1 MDITLTSLETEHSTL
16 LKGKIASQIA
26 LKGGWLPFSRY
37 MELAL
42 YEPGMGY
49 YSAGAHK
56 LGAGGDFTTAP
67 ELSPLFGAAICSTL
81 LPVLEGLKEKGLPT
95 QILEFGAGTG
105 KLATSILT
113 RLNDLGFHLDRYD
126 IIEISPDLAQRQQER
141 IRNTIGQLH
150 LKTQCN
156 WLTELP
162 NFKGIILANEVI
174 DAIPC
179 DAIIYQNGFWY
190 WYGVAFESDK
200 LTWRIGSPVEQHLL
214 PEILLNGNFSEGY
227 VTELHTTA
235 NAWIQ
240 QVAKHLDAGLFLT
253 FDYGFPEGEY
263 YHPQRLEGTLMAHH
277 RHHAIQ
283 DPFHLPGLCDLTTH
297 VEWSQIARSAL
308 AENVDD
314 VYLTNQAA
322 YLLDAGIGDIALEIG
337 NPSDPETFLPI
348 SNSLQKLLSEAE
360 MGELFK
366 AFAFSKK
373 LESLLPGYV
382 LEDLPGLRGR
392 NRLQTL
398 VL

>member
-1 MDITLTSLETEHSTL
+1 MDITLTSLETEHSEL
-16 LKGKIASQIA
+16 LKAKIASQIA
-26 LKGGWLPFSRY
+26 SQGGWLPFSRY
-37 MELAL
+37 MEMSL

-81 LPVLEGLKEKGLPT
+81 LPALEGLKEKGLPT

-113 RLNDLGFHLDRYD
+113 RLNDLGFQLDHYD
-126 IIEISPDLAQRQQER
+126 IIEISPDLAERQQER
-141 IRNTIGQLH
+141 IGGTIQQLNF
-150 LKTQCN
+150 KTQSR

-162 NFKGIILANEVI
+162 KNFKGVILANEVI

-190 WYGVAFESDK
+190 WHGVSFENEK
-200 LTWRIGSPVEQHLL
+200 LVWKTGSPVEQKLL
-214 PEILLNGNFSEGY
+214 PESLLSSDFSEGY
-227 VTELHTTA
+227 VTELHTPA
-235 NAWIQ
+235 NAWMQ
-240 QVAKHLDAGLFLT
+240 QVARHLDTGLFLT
-253 FDYGFPEGEY
+253 FDYGFPEAEY

-308 AENVDD
+308 SENADD

-337 NPSDPETFLPI
+337 DPSDPETFLPI

-366 AFAFSKK
+366 AFAFSKN

-392 NRLQTL
+392 NRL
-398 VL
+398 

>member
-1 MDITLTSLETEHSTL
+1 MDITLTSLETEHSEL

-26 LKGGWLPFSRY
+26 SQGGWLPFSRY
-37 MELAL
+37 MEMTL

-95 QILEFGAGTG
+95 QILEFGAGSG
-105 KLATSILT
+105 KLATSILN
-113 RLNDLGFHLDRYD
+113 RLNDLGFDLDRYD
-126 IIEISPDLAQRQQER
+126 IIEISPDLAQRQK
-141 IRNTIGQLH
+141 TKIGDA
-150 LKTQCN
+150 LKELKLSTQCN
-156 WLTELP
+156 WLNALP
-162 NFKGIILANEVI
+162 KNFMGIILANEVI

-190 WYGVAFESDK
+190 WHGVSFENRRFIWK
-200 LTWRIGSPVEQHLL
+200 IGVPVEREFL
-214 PEILLNGNFSEGY
+214 PESLLSGNFSEGY
-227 VTELHTTA
+227 VTELHIPA
-235 NAWIQ
+235 NAWMH
-240 QVAKHLDAGLFLT
+240 QVAKHLDTGLFLT

-297 VEWSQIARSAL
+297 IEWSQIARSAL
-308 AENVDD
+308 AENADD
-314 VYLTNQAA
+314 VFLTNQAA

-337 NPSDPETFLPI
+337 DPSDPETFLPI
-348 SNSLQKLLSEAE
+348 SNALQKLLSEAE

-366 AFAFSKK
+366 AFAFSKN
-373 LESLLPGYV
+373 LDTLLPGQS

-392 NRLQTL
+392 NRL
-398 VL
+398 

>member
-1 MDITLTSLETEHSTL
+1 MDITLTSLETEHSQL
-16 LKGKIASQIA
+16 LKDKIAAQIA
-26 LKGGWLPFSRY
+26 SEGGWIAFSRY
-37 MELAL
+37 MEMAL

-113 RLNDLGFHLDRYD
+113 RLSDLGFSLDQYS
-126 IIEISPDLAQRQQER
+126 IIEISPDLAQRQKECIANVVR
-141 IRNTIGQLH
+141 DLGLS
-150 LKTQCN
+150 TQCT
-156 WLTELP
+156 WLSELP
-162 NFKGIILANEVI
+162 NDFKGVILANEVI

-179 DAIIYQNGFWY
+179 DAIIFQNGFWY
-190 WYGVAFESDK
+190 WYGVTFKENALLWK
-200 LTWRIGSPVEQHLL
+200 AGKPVAQDLL
-214 PEILLNGNFSEGY
+214 PESLLSGNFSEGY
-227 VTELHTTA
+227 VTELHIPA
-235 NAWIQ
+235 NAWMH
-240 QVAKHLDAGLFLT
+240 QVAKHLNTGLFLT
-253 FDYGFPEGEY
+253 FDYGFPESEY

-283 DPFHLPGLCDLTTH
+283 DPFYLPGLCDLTTH
-297 VEWSQIARSAL
+297 VDWSQIARSAL

-314 VYLTNQAA
+314 VFLTNQAA

-337 NPSDPETFLPI
+337 DPSNPETFLPI

-366 AFAFSKK
+366 AFAFTKNLSN
-373 LESLLPGYV
+373 LLPGFTP
-382 LEDLPGLRGR
+382 EDLPGLRGR
-392 NRLQTL
+392 NRL
-398 VL
+398 

>member
-1 MDITLTSLETEHSTL
+1 MDITLTSLEAQHSEL
-16 LKGKIASQIA
+16 LKAKIGSQIASQ
-26 LKGGWLPFSRY
+26 GGWMPFSRY
-37 MELAL
+37 MEMAL

-56 LGAGGDFTTAP
+56 LGPGGDFTTAP

-81 LPVLEGLKEKGLPT
+81 IPVLEGLKAQGLPA

-105 KLATSILT
+105 TLATSILS
-113 RLNDLGFHLDRYD
+113 RLHDLDFTLDHYD
-126 IIEISPDLAQRQQER
+126 LIEISPDLAQRQQGR
-141 IRNTIGQLH
+141 INKAIDELNIPTQSHWLNQLP
-150 LKTQCN
+150 KD
-156 WLTELP
+156 
-162 NFKGIILANEVI
+162 FKGVILANEVI

-179 DAIIYQNGFWY
+179 EVIIYQNGFWY
-190 WYGVAFESDK
+190 WHGVALQNEK
-200 LTWRIGSPVEQHLL
+200 LIWQVGSPVEQDLL
-214 PEILLNGNFSEGY
+214 PTTLLTGHFSEGY
-227 VTELHTTA
+227 LTELHTPA
-235 NAWIQ
+235 NSWMR
-240 QVAKHLDAGLFLT
+240 QVAQHLHSGLFLT

-283 DPFHLPGLCDLTTH
+283 DPFYLPGLCDLTTH

-308 AENVDD
+308 AENADD
-314 VYLTNQAA
+314 VFLTNQAA

-337 NPSDPETFLPI
+337 DPSNPEAFLPI

-366 AFAFSKK
+366 VFAFTKN
-373 LESLLPGYV
+373 LNQLLPRQT

-392 NRLQTL
+392 NRL
-398 VL
+398 

>member
-1 MDITLTSLETEHSTL
+1 MDITLTSLEMEHSKL
-16 LKGKIASQIA
+16 LGRKIATEIASQ
-26 LKGGWLPFSRY
+26 GGWIAFSRY
-37 MELAL
+37 MEMAL

-67 ELSPLFGAAICSTL
+67 ELSPLFGAAIVSAI
-81 LPVLEGLKEKGLPT
+81 LPVLEGLKAQGLPAK
-95 QILEFGAGTG
+95 ILEFGAGTG
-105 KLATSILT
+105 KLAESILA
-113 RLNDLGFHLDRYD
+113 RLNDLGFQLDGYD
-126 IIEISPDLAQRQQER
+126 IIEISPDLTQRQQER
-141 IRNTIGQLH
+141 LH
-150 LKTQCN
+150 KLTAELELSTKCS
-156 WLTELP
+156 WLSSLSE

-190 WYGVAFESDK
+190 WCGVSFAEDK
-200 LTWRIGSPVEQHLL
+200 FFWKTGKPVEQALL
-214 PEILLNGNFSEGY
+214 PESLLSGNFSEGY
-227 VTELHTTA
+227 VTELHPQA
-235 NAWIQ
+235 NAWIRQ
-240 QVAKHLDAGLFLT
+240 IAKHLDAGLFLT
-253 FDYGFPEGEY
+253 FDYGFPESEY
-263 YHPQRLEGTLMAHH
+263 YHPQRIEGTLMAHH

-283 DPFHLPGLCDLTTH
+283 DPFYLPGLCDLTTH
-297 VEWSQIARSAL
+297 VEWAQIARSAL

-322 YLLDAGIGDIALEIG
+322 FLLDAGIGDIALEIG
-337 NPSDPETFLPI
+337 DPSNPETFLPI

-373 LESLLPGYV
+373 LDDLLPGYV

-392 NRLQTL
+392 NRL
-398 VL
+398 

>member
-1 MDITLTSLETEHSTL
+1 MDITLTSLETEHSQL
-16 LKGKIASQIA
+16 LKDKIAAQIA
-26 LKGGWLPFSRY
+26 FEGGWIAFSRY
-37 MELAL
+37 MEMAL

-113 RLNDLGFHLDRYD
+113 RLSDLGFSLDQYN
-126 IIEISPDLAQRQQER
+126 IIEISPDLAQRQKECIANVVR
-141 IRNTIGQLH
+141 DLGLS
-150 LKTQCN
+150 TQCT
-156 WLTELP
+156 WLSELP
-162 NFKGIILANEVI
+162 NDFKGVILANEVI

-179 DAIIYQNGFWY
+179 DAIIFKNGFWY
-190 WYGVAFESDK
+190 WYGVTFKENALLWK
-200 LTWRIGSPVEQHLL
+200 AGKPVAQDLL
-214 PEILLNGNFSEGY
+214 PESLLSGNFSEGY
-227 VTELHTTA
+227 VTELHIPA
-235 NAWIQ
+235 NAWMH
-240 QVAKHLDAGLFLT
+240 QVAKHLNTGLFLT
-253 FDYGFPEGEY
+253 FDYGFPESEY

-283 DPFHLPGLCDLTTH
+283 DPFYLPGLCDLTTH
-297 VEWSQIARSAL
+297 VDWSQIARSAL

-314 VYLTNQAA
+314 VFLTNQAA

-337 NPSDPETFLPI
+337 DPSNPETFLPI

-366 AFAFSKK
+366 AFAFTKNLSN
-373 LESLLPGYV
+373 LLPGFT

-392 NRLQTL
+392 NRL
-398 VL
+398 

>member
-1 MDITLTSLETEHSTL
+1 MDITLTSLETEHSAL
-16 LKGKIASQIA
+16 LKGKIVSQIA
-26 LKGGWLPFSRY
+26 SQGGWVPFSRY
-37 MELAL
+37 MEMAL

-113 RLNDLGFHLDRYD
+113 RLNDLGFDLDRYD
-126 IIEISPDLAQRQQER
+126 IIEISPDLAQRQQKQ
-141 IRNTIGQLH
+141 IGDAIKE
-150 LKTQCN
+150 LKLSTQCH
-156 WLTELP
+156 WLNSLP
-162 NFKGIILANEVI
+162 IDFKGVIIANEVI

-179 DAIIYQNGFWY
+179 DAIIYQDGFWY
-190 WYGVAFESDK
+190 WYGVSCKNEK
-200 LTWRIGSPVEQHLL
+200 LVWQTGLPVEQDLL
-214 PEILLNGNFSEGY
+214 PESLLSTHFSEGY
-227 VTELHTTA
+227 VTELHAPA
-235 NAWIQ
+235 NAWMHQ
-240 QVAKHLDAGLFLT
+240 LAKQLNTGLFLT
-253 FDYGFPEGEY
+253 FDYGFPESEY

-297 VEWSQIARSAL
+297 IEWSQIARSAL
-308 AENVDD
+308 AENADD

-337 NPSDPETFLPI
+337 DPSDPKTFLPI
-348 SNSLQKLLSEAE
+348 SNALQKLLSEAE

-366 AFAFSKK
+366 AFAFSKN
-373 LESLLPGYV
+373 LDAVLPGYS

-392 NRLQTL
+392 NRL
-398 VL
+398 

>member
-1 MDITLTSLETEHSTL
+1 MDITLTSLETEHSAL
-16 LKGKIASQIA
+16 LKAKIASQIA
-26 LKGGWLPFSRY
+26 TQGGWLPFSRY
-37 MELAL
+37 MEMAL

-67 ELSPLFGAAICSTL
+67 ELSPLFGAAICATL

-113 RLNDLGFHLDRYD
+113 RLNDLGFSLDFYN
-126 IIEISPDLAQRQQER
+126 IIEISPDLAQRQQEK
-141 IRNTIGQLH
+141 IELTVKQLN
-150 LKTQCN
+150 LRTQCN

-162 NFKGIILANEVI
+162 KNFKGIILANEVI

-179 DAIIYQNGFWY
+179 DTIIYQNGFWY
-190 WYGVAFESDK
+190 WYGVAFENNK
-200 LTWRIGSPVEQHLL
+200 LIWKIGSPLDQQSIPQSLL
-214 PEILLNGNFSEGY
+214 SGNFSEGY
-227 VTELHTTA
+227 ITELHA
-235 NAWIQ
+235 LASAWMQ
-240 QVAKHLDAGLFLT
+240 QVAKHLEVGLFLT

-263 YHPQRLEGTLMAHH
+263 YHSQRLDGTLMAHH

-308 AENVDD
+308 AENADD
-314 VYLTNQAA
+314 VYLTNQAG

-337 NPSDPETFLPI
+337 DPGDPKTFLPI
-348 SNSLQKLLSEAE
+348 SNALQKLLSEAE

-366 AFAFSKK
+366 AFAFSKQ
-373 LESLLPGYV
+373 LDSLLPGHA
-382 LEDLPGLRGR
+382 LENLPGLRGR
-392 NRLQTL
+392 NRL
-398 VL
+398 

>member
-1 MDITLTSLETEHSTL
+1 MDITLTSLETEHSEL
-16 LKGKIASQIA
+16 LKAKIASQIA
-26 LKGGWLPFSRY
+26 SHGGWLPFSRY
-37 MELAL
+37 MEMAL

-81 LPVLEGLKEKGLPT
+81 IPVLEGLQRKGLPA

-113 RLNDLGFHLDRYD
+113 RLQDLGFTLDSYN
-126 IIEISPDLAQRQQER
+126 IIEISPDLAQRQKER
-141 IRNTIGQLH
+141 IQKTVKELDIP
-150 LKTQCN
+150 TQCE
-156 WLTELP
+156 WLSELP
-162 NFKGIILANEVI
+162 KNFSGVILANEVI

-179 DAIIYQNGFWY
+179 DTIIYQNGFWY
-190 WYGVAFESDK
+190 SHGVAFENNK
-200 LTWRIGSPVEQHLL
+200 LTWKTGSPVEQSLL
-214 PEILLNGNFSEGY
+214 PETLLTGNFPEGY
-227 VTELHTTA
+227 VTELHTPA
-235 NAWIQ
+235 IAWMR
-240 QVAKHLDAGLFLT
+240 QVAKHLDSGLFLT
-253 FDYGFPEGEY
+253 FDYGFPESEY
-263 YHPQRLEGTLMAHH
+263 YHSQRIEGTLMAHH

-283 DPFHLPGLCDLTTH
+283 DPFYLPGLCDLTTH
-297 VEWSQIARSAL
+297 VEWSQIARAAL
-308 AENVDD
+308 AENADD

-337 NPSDPETFLPI
+337 DPSNPETFLPI

-366 AFAFSKK
+366 AFAFSKN
-373 LESLLPGYV
+373 LDELLPEHT

-392 NRLQTL
+392 NRL
-398 VL
+398 

>member
-1 MDITLTSLETEHSTL
+1 MDITLTSLETEHSAL
-16 LKGKIASQIA
+16 LKAKIASQIA
-26 LKGGWLPFSRY
+26 TQGGWLPFSRY
-37 MELAL
+37 MEMAL

-49 YSAGAHK
+49 YSAGAQK

-67 ELSPLFGAAICSTL
+67 ELSPLFGAAICATL

-113 RLNDLGFHLDRYD
+113 RLNDLGFSLDFYN
-126 IIEISPDLAQRQQER
+126 IIEISPDLAQRQQEK
-141 IRNTIGQLH
+141 IEVTVKQLN
-150 LKTQCN
+150 LRTQCN

-162 NFKGIILANEVI
+162 KNFKGIILANEVI

-179 DAIIYQNGFWY
+179 DIIIYQNGFWY
-190 WYGVAFESDK
+190 WYGVAFENNK
-200 LTWRIGSPVEQHLL
+200 LIWKIGSPLDQQSIPQSLL
-214 PEILLNGNFSEGY
+214 SGNFSEGY
-227 VTELHTTA
+227 VTELHALA
-235 NAWIQ
+235 NAWMQ
-240 QVAKHLDAGLFLT
+240 QVAKHLEVGLFLT
-253 FDYGFPEGEY
+253 FDYGFPESEY
-263 YHPQRLEGTLMAHH
+263 YHSQRLDGTLMAHH

-308 AENVDD
+308 AENADD
-314 VYLTNQAA
+314 VYLTNQAG

-337 NPSDPETFLPI
+337 DPGDPKTFLPI

-366 AFAFSKK
+366 AFAFSKQ
-373 LESLLPGYV
+373 LDSLLPGHA
-382 LEDLPGLRGR
+382 LENLPGLRGR
-392 NRLQTL
+392 NRL
-398 VL
+398 